1 MRFFTILAFFF
12 LSVSMFSCNNS
23 FNKVLKSN
31 DYEYKLQMADKYFE
45 EIIARC
51 NNLEYNFERG
61 KDYSKLIPNL
71 KGVKCNRHII
81 FYRILAQQV
90 IEIARILH
98 EEMDIDN
105 HIIN

>member
-1 MRFFTILAFFF
+1 MAKIVFT
-12 LSVSMFSCNNS
+12 
-23 FNKVLKSN
+23 NKAKQ
-31 DYEYKLQMADKYFE
+31 DLQQIWNYTYDTWSEKQADKYFE
-45 EIIARC
+45 DIIARC

-98 EEMDIDN
+98 EEMDIEN
-105 HIIN
+105 HLIN